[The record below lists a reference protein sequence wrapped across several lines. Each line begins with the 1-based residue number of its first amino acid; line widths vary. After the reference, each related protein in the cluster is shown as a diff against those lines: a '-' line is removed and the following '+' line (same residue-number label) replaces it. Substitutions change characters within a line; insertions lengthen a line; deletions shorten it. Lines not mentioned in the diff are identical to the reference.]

1 MTEDKP
7 AACRAFRMAGF
18 AVAAGL
24 AVVGPAASETLE
36 SALAKAYG
44 GNPQLNAS
52 RANVRATWLCD
63 LITREPLGRTFEL
76 TEADVGADAGGRAI
90 AGLRDRDA

>member
-1 MTEDKP
+1 
-7 AACRAFRMAGF
+7 MAGF

-52 RANVRATWLCD
+52 RANVRATD
-63 LITREPLGRTFEL
+63 EG
-76 TEADVGADAGGRAI
+76 VAI
-90 AGLRDRDA
+90 AKSG